1 MLFGFLIKWVLWW
14 RVSPLGRCHPSRQW
28 CHLCLLAACLSGDSP
43 LPVLSHP
50 SSSLPGTIFFFSPQ
64 RHPNGANPVYMSQSI
79 FRLKHLFLEKK
90 RGYPLRWSYLDNL
103 ITRLFHISLHSTC
116 LHLKTQ
122 SSLDICWIPFQMT
135 QYMELFLGFQTYKLP
150 LKNSKATVLI
160 MTCFR
165 IPQLVVYLA
174 AHLYDFNK
182 TYKISQV
189 SGTDDALI

>member
-1 MLFGFLIKWVLWW
+1 MLFGFLIRWVLWW

-28 CHLCLLAACLSGDSP
+28 CHLCLLAACLSSDSP

-79 FRLKHLFLEKK
+79 FRLEKK

-116 LHLKTQ
+116 LHFKHNHLLISVGFLFRWPNIW
-122 SSLDICWIPFQMT
+122 SSFW
-135 QYMELFLGFQTYKLP
+135 GFKHTSCL
-150 LKNSKATVLI
+150 
-160 MTCFR
+160 
-165 IPQLVVYLA
+165 
-174 AHLYDFNK
+174 
-182 TYKISQV
+182 
-189 SGTDDALI
+189 